1 MIKSSTHTSSYKKCI
16 PILLTMDFP
25 SGLDNKEYTCNAGD
39 PRFLSGLGRSPG
51 EGSGKPFQYSC
62 LQNSM
67 DRATQQATVHGVT
80 KSRTQ
85 LSMHAQREEIDENC
99 LFTEKTGLFGG
110 NIIPFLG
117 LT

>member
-1 MIKSSTHTSSYKKCI
+1 MGFH
-16 PILLTMDFP
+16 
-25 SGLDNKEYTCNAGD
+25 SGSEVKNLPASAGD
-39 PRFLSGLGRSPG
+39 AGDKGSIPESGRSPG
-51 EGSGKPFQYSC
+51 GGNGSPFQYLC
-62 LQNSM
+62 LENAM
-67 DRATQQATVHGVT
+67 DRGAQQATVHGVT

-85 LSMHAQREEIDENC
+85 LSTHAQREEIDENC